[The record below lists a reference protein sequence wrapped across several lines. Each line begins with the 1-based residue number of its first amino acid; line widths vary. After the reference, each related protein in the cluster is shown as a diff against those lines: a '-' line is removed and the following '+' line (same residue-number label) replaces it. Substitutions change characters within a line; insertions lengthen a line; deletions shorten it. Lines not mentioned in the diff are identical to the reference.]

1 MIIFNTS
8 SGGGYWLMIK
18 KLSFLMQAWRPAL
31 NREEVEFNKVLCVC
45 EVKSF
50 NGDQGTKSRTES
62 ETTSGGKNIFQTTLK
77 FRIFLFEETD
87 MSDKDKFELQKRN
100 DNPMNYHSL
109 NMSSDWRFSSAN
121 LANAPIHLVPSN
133 NPMAVGSA
141 SMVDSFNQT
150 IWQNPISSQMGYL
163 DVDVQN
169 NSSTSNALGNRKG
182 SPASLR
188 SSVDKPLEMGWNPP
202 ASILKG
208 GMFLPSVPGMFPQS
222 LSQFPADSAFIER
235 AARFSSFSG
244 GNFNDMVNTLGV
256 PESMGLYSRGG
267 GMMQGPQEV
276 FAGSGLKSVSGG
288 QSQKNEMNVAEVSRD
303 PSLSIE
309 HGVTDGSP
317 LKNERNSES
326 IVRSHEE
333 VKQGVGVSG
342 NESDEA
348 EFSGSGGDG
357 QDETLALEGT
367 GGEPSAKGLATKKR
381 KRNGQDT
388 EPQTRGA
395 QVSGEGAKDN
405 ADNQLKG
412 DQNPTSTTNKAAVKH
427 GKQGSQT
434 SDPPKEGYIHVR
446 ARRGQATNSHSL
458 AERVRREKIS
468 ERMKFLQ
475 DLVPGCSK
483 VTGKAVMLDEII
495 NYVQSLQ
502 RQVEF
507 LSMKLAT
514 VNPRLDFNIEGLL
527 AKDIL
532 QSRAG
537 PSPTLGFSP
546 DMSVAYP
553 PLHPSQPGLMQ
564 SALPGM
570 GSSSDILR
578 RTINSQ
584 LTPMPGGFKDPTQ
597 VPNAWEDELHNVV
610 QMSYGTSAPLDS
622 QDGL

>member
-1 MIIFNTS
+1 M
-8 SGGGYWLMIK
+8 
-18 KLSFLMQAWRPAL
+18 
-31 NREEVEFNKVLCVC
+31 
-45 EVKSF
+45 
-50 NGDQGTKSRTES
+50 
-62 ETTSGGKNIFQTTLK
+62 
-77 FRIFLFEETD
+77 D
-87 MSDKDKFELQKRN
+87 MSDKDKFELEKRN
-100 DNPMNYHSL
+100 DNPMNYHSS
-109 NMSSDWRFSSAN
+109 NMSSDWRYSSAN
-121 LANAPIHLVPSN
+121 LASAPINLVPSN
-133 NPMAVGSA
+133 NPMAVGSSSCSSA
-141 SMVDSFNQT
+141 PMVDSFHQT
-150 IWQNPISSQMGYL
+150 IWQNPISSQNLGYL
-163 DVDVQN
+163 DIDVQN
-169 NSSTSNALGNRKG
+169 NASASNALGIRKG

-188 SSVDKPLEMGWNPP
+188 SSIDRPLDMGWNPP

-208 GMFLPSVPGMFPQS
+208 GIFLPSVPGMFPQS

-244 GNFNDMVNTLGV
+244 GNFNDMVNTFGV

-267 GMMQGPQEV
+267 GIMQGPQEV

-303 PSLSIE
+303 PSLSVE
-309 HGVTDGSP
+309 HGATDGSP
-317 LKNERNSES
+317 LKNERKSES
-326 IVRSHEE
+326 LVRSHEE
-333 VKQGVGVSG
+333 AKQGVGVSG

-348 EFSGSGGDG
+348 EFSGGGGDG
-357 QDETLALEGT
+357 QDEPLALEGT
-367 GGEPSAKGLATKKR
+367 GGEPSAKGLAAKKR

-388 EPQTRGA
+388 EPDQTRGA
-395 QVSGEGAKDN
+395 QVSGDGAKDD
-405 ADNQLKG
+405 AENQPKG
-412 DQNPTSTTNKAAVKH
+412 DQNPTSTTNKAAGKH

-434 SDPPKEGYIHVR
+434 SDPPKEEYIHVR

-527 AKDIL
+527 PKDIL

-537 PSPTLGFSP
+537 PSSTLGFSP
-546 DMSVAYP
+546 DMPMAYP

-564 SALPGM
+564 AALPGM
-570 GSSSDILR
+570 GNSSDILR

-584 LTPMPGGFKDPTQ
+584 LTPMTGGFKDTAQ
-597 VPNAWEDELHNVV
+597 VPNVWEDELHNVV
-610 QMSYGTSAPLDS
+610 QMSYGTSAPPDS
-622 QDGL
+622 QDVNGSMTPGLMKVEL